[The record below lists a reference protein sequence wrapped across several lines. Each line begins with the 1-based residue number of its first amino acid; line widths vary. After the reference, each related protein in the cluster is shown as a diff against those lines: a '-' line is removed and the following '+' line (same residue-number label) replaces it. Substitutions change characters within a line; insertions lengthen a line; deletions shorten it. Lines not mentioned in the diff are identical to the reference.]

1 MPSKVYWI
9 KNLDNSARLGIMA
22 RPRGNDWLED
32 EIQALKSKKVDVLV
46 SLLERSEILELNLE
60 DEKMYCE
67 VYGIQYINFPI
78 PDRGVPQ
85 DDIATLLKL
94 LVQLVESGKSL
105 VIHCRMGIGRS
116 SIIAAAVLLKFGFGA
131 TELMNDIGVVRGVNV
146 PDTEEQI
153 NWLKLIQY

>member
-1 MPSKVYWI
+1 
-9 KNLDNSARLGIMA
+9 MA